1 MKGIESGAQV
11 GRVLRAGLG
20 RLINLALA
28 CVLASASAAAQ
39 QTAKVPFPADPL
51 ESVPALAPMT
61 AARSSEMVDVVQRY
75 AADQQALGRRYD
87 AGDSPEQRARMR
99 GFYIAWRTRL
109 RALDFGRMSQEG
121 KIDYVLL
128 DNHLRYQLE
137 LADRQD
143 TMRAEILPLLPFND
157 ALLRLHDA
165 RRDLETINPQATA
178 KQVATFAAQIDSL
191 RTLLEPARCTAP
203 AGTLLV
209 MLPGSY
215 SLPEEF
221 QSEGFVKIA
230 RAQHLAADLRLVDAH
245 VRYYQNRSVIDRL
258 AEDVIRPAR
267 AQGYR
272 QIWLVGISIG
282 AVGAMLY
289 ADAHPDDVDGVVLI
303 APYLGTQLTADEI
316 KRAGGLAR
324 WPSPEVKP
332 DDIDTILWHWLQAQT
347 STEST
352 ARKLPLF
359 LGYGDDDRFRYN
371 DEVLRAA
378 LPASRVFTAPGGH
391 DWPAWRTVWERIA
404 RVLPVPTDRNCA
416 AG

>member
-1 MKGIESGAQV
+1 MAPLF
-11 GRVLRAGLG
+11 RWTGL
-20 RLINLALA
+20 
-28 CVLASASAAAQ
+28 
-39 QTAKVPFPADPL
+39 
-51 ESVPALAPMT
+51 
-61 AARSSEMVDVVQRY
+61 
-75 AADQQALGRRYD
+75 
-87 AGDSPEQRARMR
+87 
-99 GFYIAWRTRL
+99 IA
-109 RALDFGRMSQEG
+109 
-121 KIDYVLL
+121 
-128 DNHLRYQLE
+128 
-137 LADRQD
+137 
-143 TMRAEILPLLPFND
+143 PLLLAGC
-157 ALLRLHDA
+157 ALWRPA
-165 RRDLETINPQATA
+165 VVPM
-178 KQVATFAAQIDSL
+178 

-203 AGTLLV
+203 ADTLLV

-332 DDIDTILWHWLQAQT
+332 DDMTPSCGT
-347 STEST
+347 GCR
-352 ARKLPLF
+352 RK
-359 LGYGDDDRFRYN
+359 
-371 DEVLRAA
+371 
-378 LPASRVFTAPGGH
+378 
-391 DWPAWRTVWERIA
+391 
-404 RVLPVPTDRNCA
+404 PVPIRMPGSCRSSSATETTTASATTTRCCARHCPPRGFSRRPAGTTGPHGAPCGSASHACCPFRPTETAQRVDRA
-416 AG
+416 VG

>member
-1 MKGIESGAQV
+1 M
-11 GRVLRAGLG
+11 
-20 RLINLALA
+20 
-28 CVLASASAAAQ
+28 
-39 QTAKVPFPADPL
+39 
-51 ESVPALAPMT
+51 
-61 AARSSEMVDVVQRY
+61 
-75 AADQQALGRRYD
+75 
-87 AGDSPEQRARMR
+87 
-99 GFYIAWRTRL
+99 
-109 RALDFGRMSQEG
+109 
-121 KIDYVLL
+121 
-128 DNHLRYQLE
+128 
-137 LADRQD
+137 
-143 TMRAEILPLLPFND
+143 
-157 ALLRLHDA
+157 
-165 RRDLETINPQATA
+165 
-178 KQVATFAAQIDSL
+178 
-191 RTLLEPARCTAP
+191 
-203 AGTLLV
+203 
-209 MLPGSY
+209 
-215 SLPEEF
+215 
-221 QSEGFVKIA
+221 
-230 RAQHLAADLRLVDAH
+230 
-245 VRYYQNRSVIDRL
+245 IDRL

-332 DDIDTILWHWLQAQT
+332 DDIDTILWHWLQAQK
-347 STEST
+347 STDST
-352 ARKLPLF
+352 ARKLPIF